1 MNTVLARSHIRLPWP
16 TLLGV
21 GSSVGYVGYEVPWI
35 HISNSRPQRNCTISQ
50 SVVFVGYLPSK
61 AVFSLPVIAYHQV
74 MLNIGLNELVN
85 LKDLVFPAL
94 HVVLMSLGVM
104 DTRRSVHVPVFKV
117 G

>member
-21 GSSVGYVGYEVPWI
+21 GSSVGYEVPWI

-94 HVVLMSLGVM
+94 HVVLMTLGVM